1 MATSEE
7 LRKGLK
13 RTSRYV
19 LSHHRPEDFNRCYH
33 LSFLNHSFHLCA
45 RCSGIFPGIFT
56 GLALAFWLNFQI
68 SLPLIALSGI
78 PTLIEKYFT
87 GVKKYEGF
95 NSLRTLTGFIL
106 GFGYVQAILLFL
118 ENPGNIFLYAMAV
131 FYLAAAAILLKADGD
146 KIST

>member
-33 LSFLNHSFHLCA
+33 LSFLNYSFHLCA

-56 GLALAFWLNFQI
+56 GLVFGFWLNLQV
-68 SLPLIALSGI
+68 SLPLITVSGI

-87 GVKKYEGF
+87 GVKEYEGF
-95 NSLRTLTGFIL
+95 NSVRSLTGFAL
-106 GFGYVQAILLFL
+106 GFGYIQGILFFL
-118 ENPGNIFLYAMAV
+118 DNPGNVFLYAVAV
-131 FYLAAAAILLKADGD
+131 FYLVSAGLLLKADG
-146 KIST
+146 KTVST